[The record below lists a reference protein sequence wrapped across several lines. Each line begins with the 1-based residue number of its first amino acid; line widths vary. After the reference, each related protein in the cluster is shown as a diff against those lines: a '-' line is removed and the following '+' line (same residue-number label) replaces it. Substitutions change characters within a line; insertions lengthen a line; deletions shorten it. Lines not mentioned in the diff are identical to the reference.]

1 MSEHIKEL
9 EPEVTGDPFGFTFPF
24 TFNLRV
30 KYFITGVVLPAICIG
45 MAIQDSKVGGPLSID
60 PWQSGQTE
68 TYVALYV
75 ADRPLTI
82 FVPFFLFSMAGLTA
96 AVFSD
101 SFRNRSW
108 VKGAIYSGVLL
119 SSIYFVLVCMAV
131 SWISF
136 TTAVIAGPALALV
149 VWLLSQLI
157 RKWKNR
163 ISIAHL
169 MIATAVVA
177 VGLGVL
183 MRQEH
188 PASSLLGLPFGMFF
202 LLVMACPALNCMTY
216 WRLAA
221 AIVTDDF
228 SRGERT
234 KRPSSRLVLTWLVSA
249 GAWVT
254 AYWLSVRQAIEWT
267 LEDYQKLPTQQP
279 DCYVC
284 SAAANGHARWVG
296 SSRINT
302 PQGPAMVNLQMRR
315 LKLLELMMAVVC
327 PCAHRVIR
335 VIYDAIGPV
344 LARHCVCNRWFADIT
359 FAMLKPVEWLAIV
372 TAWVVG
378 LSATSASRI
387 YRQ

>member
-188 PASSLLGLPFGMFF
+188 PASSLLGL
-202 LLVMACPALNCMTY
+202 
-216 WRLAA
+216 
-221 AIVTDDF
+221 
-228 SRGERT
+228 
-234 KRPSSRLVLTWLVSA
+234 
-249 GAWVT
+249 T